1 MTTRAATP
9 ADQLVKE
16 YEQVHAHPPGYRL
29 RRGRN
34 WFFLGLTY
42 ASYYLCRYNLSP
54 VANALKHDLGFSNSD
69 YGKIN
74 TGRDVSYAVGQ
85 MINGLFTDRVGG
97 KQAMTIG
104 ALATI
109 ILNLAFGFT
118 AWSRLSGA
126 ALLVSLVF
134 IRSADGYMQAFGAP
148 GMIKINTAWFRRQ
161 ERGAFAGIFGFMINL
176 GAIGA
181 GHLARLL
188 STGFVIPL
196 LFMALT
202 IPRLN
207 WRYVFIIPPIIVAVV
222 ILLMNLLVKN
232 TPEEAG

>member
-1 MTTRAATP
+1 
-9 ADQLVKE
+9 
-16 YEQVHAHPPGYRL
+16 
-29 RRGRN
+29 
-34 WFFLGLTY
+34 
-42 ASYYLCRYNLSP
+42 
-54 VANALKHDLGFSNSD
+54 
-69 YGKIN
+69 
-74 TGRDVSYAVGQ
+74 
-85 MINGLFTDRVGG
+85 
-97 KQAMTIG
+97 
-104 ALATI
+104 
-109 ILNLAFGFT
+109 AFGFT
-118 AWSRLSGA
+118 AWSGLAGVT
-126 ALLVSLVF
+126 LLASLVF

-181 GHLARLL
+181 GHLSRLL

-196 LFMALT
+196 LFMALA

-232 TPEEAG
+232 TPEEAGYRIVHDDEPLDDNPIERVRLGDVFRRIASQPTVWIVAA